1 VTSINTDAGKKR
13 HLNPPRISDPK
24 VLLSEPQPSPTP
36 RPAIGLAQRLLRH
49 PMRLDA
55 ALLLPMFFIVTM
67 QAPIG
72 ATNPIVVAIIASSVT
87 AMVAR
92 RVGVYAVGSAD
103 CHTVAWKRGAAA
115 LSASAGMFL
124 LVVYVTNV
132 PHDHRWLPLAAI
144 GAVAVLAMHR
154 FAVSTLGS
162 YVKTLPYVTS
172 RLALLGETDAIAE
185 FDRIEPR
192 DPRRLVV
199 HRTSLDTYDDV
210 RPALRHVDQI
220 IGMVKRGE
228 VDRVVVLATA
238 PGIPAVNAIVRRCS
252 VRGVGVDLLTG
263 AARVRP
269 SRLEIGNIHGFST
282 MHIGAGL
289 QGKGRVA
296 AKRVFDLIIASIAL
310 VALSPV
316 MVVAAVAVKAG
327 SSGPI
332 FFKQRRLG
340 RGGQQFEMIKFRSML
355 PDADK
360 MILDLTDQNEA
371 DGPLFKM
378 KNDPRVTR
386 VGSVMRRTS
395 IDELPQLWNVLRG
408 QMSLVG
414 PRPALASEADSWP
427 IELFD
432 RLEAAPGITGMWQV
446 SGRSDASFADYERL
460 DLYYV
465 DNWTIGLDIA
475 ILARTIPALLGRG
488 AY

>member
-1 VTSINTDAGKKR
+1 VTSTQIHASEERLDDRSRVPDA
-13 HLNPPRISDPK
+13 K
-24 VLLSEPQPSPTP
+24 VLQPQPQPSPTL
-36 RPAIGLAQRLLRH
+36 RPAVGLVQRLLRH
-49 PMRLDA
+49 PMALDA
-55 ALLLPMFFIVTM
+55 ALLLPMFFIVTIK
-67 QAPIG
+67 ASIG
-72 ATNPIVVAIIASSVT
+72 STNPIVIAVIASIVT
-87 AMVAR
+87 MMVAR

-103 CHTVAWKRGAAA
+103 CRTVAWKRCVAAV
-115 LSASAGMFL
+115 SVSAGLFL
-124 LVVYVTNV
+124 LVAYVTNV
-132 PHDHRWLPLAAI
+132 SHDRSWLPLAAA
-144 GAVAVLAMHR
+144 GAVGVLAMHR
-154 FAVSTLGS
+154 LAVSALAS
-162 YVKTLPYVTS
+162 NAKTLPYVTTK
-172 RLALLGETDAIAE
+172 LALLGETDAIAE
-185 FDRIEPR
+185 FDQIEHR

-199 HRTSLDTYDDV
+199 HRTRLDTYDDV

-228 VDRVVVLATA
+228 VDRVVVLAAA

-252 VRGVGVDLLTG
+252 MRGVGVDLLTG

-296 AKRVFDLIIASIAL
+296 TKRVFDLIITSIAL
-310 VALSPV
+310 VVLSPV
-316 MVVAAVAVKAG
+316 MVLAAVAVKID
-327 SSGPI
+327 SSGPVL
-332 FFKQRRLG
+332 FKQRRLG
-340 RGGQQFEMIKFRSML
+340 RSGQQFEMIKFRSML

-360 MILDLTDQNEA
+360 MVFDLTDQNEA

-378 KNDPRVTR
+378 KSDPRVTR

-414 PRPALASEADSWP
+414 PRPALAREADSWP

-432 RLEAAPGITGMWQV
+432 RLEAAPGITGLWQV